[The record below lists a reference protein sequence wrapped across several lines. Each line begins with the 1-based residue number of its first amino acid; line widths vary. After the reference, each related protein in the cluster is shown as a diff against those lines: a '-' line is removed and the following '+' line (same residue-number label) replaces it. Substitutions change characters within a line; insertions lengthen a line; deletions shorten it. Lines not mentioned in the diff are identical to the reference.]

1 MAKEVKTAR
10 AAALSVGIFMMTGA
24 AGAAP
29 VFLGP
34 TPYLNF
40 PDSPFSSGSFSYFH
54 PDNFESGALS
64 EPGFSKLGVAL
75 NPGTLVLAPGAQ
87 TYSVD
92 GDNGSIDSSG
102 ILERSLY
109 NGSGLSL
116 FRFIF
121 NAGTLGGVLPTHA
134 GIVWTDIG
142 ITSTIQGIGPVV
154 FEAFDSVSASLRTTG
169 PLTLGGVSTFGATAE
184 DRFFGVSNPA
194 GFSAIEIR
202 GAGSTDSQVAHL
214 QFGAVNAIPGLGTY
228 LLAITGL
235 ATLPFV
241 RRRRLGPVP
250 FE

>member
-1 MAKEVKTAR
+1 MR

-34 TPYLNF
+34 TPYLSF
-40 PDSPFSSGSFSYFH
+40 SDSPFNGGSFSYFH
-54 PDNFESGALS
+54 LDNFESGALS
-64 EPGFSKLGVAL
+64 APGFSKLSVTV

-92 GDNGSIDSSG
+92 GDDGSIDGSG
-102 ILERSLY
+102 ILGQSLY
-109 NGSGLSL
+109 SGSGLSL
-116 FRFIF
+116 FRLTF
-121 NAGTLGGVLPTHA
+121 NAATLGGVLSTHA
-134 GIVWTDIG
+134 EIVWTDIG
-142 ITSTIQGIGPVV
+142 ITSAIQRIGPVV

-169 PLTLGGVSTFGATAE
+169 PLTLEGVSTFGATAE
-184 DRFFGVSNPA
+184 DRFFGVSNAA

-202 GAGSTDSQVAHL
+202 GAGSTDSQVDHL
-214 QFGAVNAIPGLGTY
+214 QFGALNAIPEPGTY
-228 LLAITGL
+228 LPAITGL
-235 ATLPFV
+235 ATLPFI